1 VTNKAGIPA
10 LFRHVLLVQITVTA
24 IMSLALSYYGRAAAL
39 SALIGGLI
47 VVVANV
53 YSTWRVFSTSNTNC
67 AQQALP
73 NLYRAEAGKLIMIA
87 ALFIAVFAGW
97 NNVNIVAFIAGCAAV
112 MITGLIVAAT
122 RNVDQNI
129 SRGRETDKKN

>member
-1 VTNKAGIPA
+1 
-10 LFRHVLLVQITVTA
+10 
-24 IMSLALSYYGRAAAL
+24 
-39 SALIGGLI
+39 
-47 VVVANV
+47 
-53 YSTWRVFSTSNTNC
+53 
-67 AQQALP
+67 
-73 NLYRAEAGKLIMIA
+73 MIA